1 MCVYI
6 FQNVW
11 YGCLVYIISI
21 KAPVCVRMYIYISWS
36 YTGFLL
42 FWSHLLSL
50 SSILSLVLN
59 PNSNWLIV
67 MKRELVL
74 TCFWFSSHR
83 SADQSTGLGHAFD
96 SLWNFGWWR
105 WQLGH
110 WQIIIDGYIDLV
122 ADIDHNEA
130 KYYHQ

>member
-1 MCVYI
+1 MYIFSKMCDMDAWCILYLLKRLYVYVYI
-6 FQNVW
+6 LHK
-11 YGCLVYIISI
+11 LVLY
-21 KAPVCVRMYIYISWS
+21 W
-36 YTGFLL
+36 FLL

-59 PNSNWLIV
+59 PTSNWLIV
-67 MKRELVL
+67 IEITLVL

-83 SADQSTGLGHAFD
+83 TADQSTGLGHAFD

-110 WQIIIDGYIDLV
+110 WQIIIDGYIDLM
-122 ADIDHNEA
+122 ADIDHNES